1 MLAGL
6 RHVWQV
12 TRAAWAEDK
21 ARLKRD
27 LRRQE
32 LAFLPAAVEVVETP
46 ASPVGRGV
54 ALTLMAVV
62 VGALIWA
69 WFGHVDTV
77 AVAQGRIIP
86 GGKVKTIQP
95 LESAVVASIHVQ
107 EGQSV
112 QAGDLLLTFDPTE
125 QQADKGQVER
135 ELTEAL
141 LETCRLE
148 ATLEALKEL
157 GAKADDR
164 KASADELFDQAMD
177 GNAWL
182 ALDDPALLPLIR
194 TQRSRMRE
202 DLISSRARL
211 VAYDKKID
219 QQLAG
224 QKAVYADIRRFEQV
238 VPLLAT
244 READLAGLLEG
255 GMTERWR
262 WLEVHQELI
271 ESREQLEASRHRLR
285 EAAAAIESLA
295 EERQEAEANHHQ
307 QLLADL
313 AAARTQADLSRLAL
327 QKAEQWERRQYL
339 KAPVDGIVQQLQV
352 HTIGGVVTPAEP
364 LMIIVPKDAPLEIE
378 AMALNKDIGFIQ
390 TGQLAEIKIEAFPFT
405 RYGLI
410 DGEIIQVSADAV
422 ADEQLG
428 LVYPLKASMAQ
439 TDILVDDR
447 HVNLAPGMTV
457 GVEIKTGQRRLIEFF
472 LSPFLQYQDEA
483 LRER

>member
-1 MLAGL
+1 MLHGL
-6 RHVWQV
+6 RRVWQI
-12 TRAAWAEDK
+12 TRSAWIEDK
-21 ARLKRD
+21 KRPKRD

-32 LAFLPAAVEVVETP
+32 LVFLPAAVEVVETP

-62 VGALIWA
+62 VGALVWA

-95 LESAVVASIHVQ
+95 LESAVVASIHVE
-107 EGQSV
+107 EGQAV
-112 QAGDLLLTFDPTE
+112 EAGDLLLTFDPTE

-135 ELTEAL
+135 ELTEAS

-148 ATLEALKEL
+148 ATLEVL
-157 GAKADDR
+157 AKTGDQDDP
-164 KASADELFDQAMD
+164 ADELFDQVMAED
-177 GNAWL
+177 AWIDP
-182 ALDDPALLPLIR
+182 DDPALLPLIL
-194 TQRSRMRE
+194 TQRARMRE
-202 DLISSRARL
+202 DLTASLARL
-211 VAYDKKID
+211 VAYDKKIE

-224 QKAVYADIRRFEQV
+224 QRAIYADIRRFEQII
-238 VPLLAT
+238 PLLTKRA
-244 READLAGLLEG
+244 AGLAGLLED

-262 WLEVHQELI
+262 WLEVQQELI
-271 ESREQLEASRHRLR
+271 ESREQLDASRHRLR
-285 EAAAAIESLA
+285 EAAAAIESLS
-295 EERQEAEANHHQ
+295 EEREDAEASHRQ

-313 AAARTQADLSRLAL
+313 AAARTQADLNRLAL
-327 QKAEQWERRQYL
+327 QKAEQWEQRQSL
-339 KAPVDGIVQQLQV
+339 KSPVDGIVQQLQV

-364 LMIIVPKDAPLEIE
+364 LMIIVPRDAPLEIE
-378 AMALNKDIGFIQ
+378 AMALNKDIGFIEE
-390 TGQLAEIKIEAFPFT
+390 GQPAEIKIEAFPFT

-439 TDILVDDR
+439 TDILVDNR
-447 HVNLAPGMTV
+447 YVNLTPGMAV
-457 GVEIKTGQRRLIEFF
+457 GVEVKTGQRRIIEFF
-472 LSPFLQYQDEA
+472 LSPFLKYQDEA
-483 LRER
+483 MRER

>member
-1 MLAGL
+1 MFSGL
-6 RHVWQV
+6 RRIWQV
-12 TRAAWAEDK
+12 TRSAWIEDRK
-21 ARLKRD
+21 RPKRD

-69 WFGHVDTV
+69 YFGHVDTV

-95 LESAVVASIHVQ
+95 LESAVVASIHIE
-107 EGQSV
+107 EGEAV
-112 QAGDLLLTFDPTE
+112 KAGDLLLTFDPTE

-135 ELTEAL
+135 ELTEAS

-148 ATLEALKEL
+148 ATLNVL
-157 GAKADDR
+157 AKANGQ
-164 KASADELFDQAMD
+164 KASADELFDQAMADD
-177 GNAWL
+177 GWVNP
-182 ALDDPALLPLIR
+182 DDPALLSLIR
-194 TQRSRMRE
+194 TQRARMRE
-202 DLISSRARL
+202 DLTASRARL
-211 VAYDKKID
+211 LAYDKKIE

-238 VPLLAT
+238 VPLLAK
-244 READLAGLLEG
+244 READLAGLLER

-285 EAAAAIESLA
+285 EAAAAIESLS
-295 EERQEAEANHHQ
+295 EERQDAEASHRQ

-313 AAARTQADLSRLAL
+313 AGARTQADLSHLAL

-364 LMIIVPKDAPLEIE
+364 LMIIVPREAPLEIE
-378 AMALNKDIGFIQ
+378 AMALNKDIGFIR
-390 TGQLAEIKIEAFPFT
+390 TGQPAEIKIEAFPFT

-410 DGEIIQVSADAV
+410 DGEVIQVSADAV

-428 LVYPLKASMAQ
+428 LVYPLKASMTQ

-447 HVNLAPGMTV
+447 HVNLAPGMAV
-457 GVEIKTGQRRLIEFF
+457 GVEVKTGQRRIIEFF

-483 LRER
+483 MRER